1 MTTEGGA
8 AYLLDLPVTDY
19 GRGHRLQ
26 LSAVAARRNGQLDG
40 DLVIMLEHLPVFTL
54 GRRGGRDN
62 LLVSAQ
68 WLQSRDIDVVHI
80 ERGGDITYH
89 GPGQLVVY
97 ILMDLSSR
105 ALGVAEFVDRLETA
119 MARTAAHWGV
129 VARGDTAHR
138 GAWIGRR
145 KLGSVGITV
154 RRGVTFHGL
163 AFNVGI
169 DLEPFRWINPCGL
182 KSCEMTS
189 LKNEAG
195 RIIEMGAVRSHMARN
210 LGDLFEM
217 ELAPIGMKELVN
229 KLGDDDAVNL

>member
-1 MTTEGGA
+1 MNAMGA
-8 AYLLDLPVTDY
+8 TAYLLDLPVTDY
-19 GRGHRLQ
+19 GRAHRLQ
-26 LSAVAARRNGQLDG
+26 LSAVSARHQGLLDG
-40 DLVIMLEHLPVFTL
+40 DLVMMLEHAPVFTL
-54 GRRGGRDN
+54 GRRGGQGN
-62 LLVSAQ
+62 LLVPAQ
-68 WLQSRDIDVVHI
+68 WLQSRDIEVVPI

-97 ILMDLSSR
+97 ILMDLSSKG
-105 ALGVAEFVDRLETA
+105 LGVKDFVDRLETV

-129 VARGDTAHR
+129 SARGDHSLR
-138 GAWIGRR
+138 GAWVGHR

-189 LKNEAG
+189 MEKETGRSIAMADARAQMALQLEA
-195 RIIEMGAVRSHMARN
+195 
-210 LGDLFEM
+210 LFGM
-217 ELAPIGMKELVN
+217 ELTRVELDVLMSWIG
-229 KLGDDDAVNL
+229 DSF